1 MNIHIGITYVC
12 HRKSRF
18 SNRISSYTQAIHGYR
33 ESERSEWT
41 PENQK
46 VLSRIR
52 QLAFDD
58 PQQTLMHVHILDIAK
73 DGYIKPH
80 IDAVRV
86 CQSIK
91 TK

>member
-1 MNIHIGITYVC
+1 MNIHIGTMYVFQ
-12 HRKSRF
+12 RKILSKKGFELF
-18 SNRISSYTQAIHGYR
+18 SQAIHGYR

-52 QLAFDD
+52 QFAFDD
-58 PQQTLMHVHILDIAK
+58 PSQTLVHVHILDIAK
-73 DGYIKPH
+73 EGYIKPH

-86 CQSIK
+86 REK
-91 TK
+91 